1 VEKILLV
8 SLPAIVYISL
18 HDFHI
23 QESMLD
29 DHKLNSFVLL
39 DMKDVPLNRTI
50 DFFTFIIIIIIRARR
65 LFRECIFS
73 IRPPYIYQTSN
84 KNYLSTTPPPLI
96 LLPPILLLPIQQPP
110 LSILGQIEK
119 KPFGHKKNKYLI
131 DTSPSLSSASNYSPA
146 ILFYFFV
153 T

>member
-1 VEKILLV
+1 MHWMVQIDSWNSSFFFDSFPVDNTVEKILLV

-73 IRPPYIYQTSN
+73 IRPPYIYQTSK

-110 LSILGQIEK
+110 MSILGQIEK
-119 KPFGHKKNKYLI
+119 KPFGH
-131 DTSPSLSSASNYSPA
+131 
-146 ILFYFFV
+146 
-153 T
+153 